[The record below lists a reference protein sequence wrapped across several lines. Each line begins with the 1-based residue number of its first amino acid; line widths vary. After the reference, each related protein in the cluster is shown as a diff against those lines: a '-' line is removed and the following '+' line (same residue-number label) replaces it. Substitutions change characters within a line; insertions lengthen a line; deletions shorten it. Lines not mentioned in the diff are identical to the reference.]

1 MKMKKIGISLLIIK
15 VPIRKIPDPITGTIA
30 ETLLNLIK
38 VSRIGPEFV
47 KDWL

>member
-15 VPIRKIPDPITGTIA
+15 VPIRKIPDPTIGTIA

>member
-1 MKMKKIGISLLIIK
+1 MKMKKIGINLLAIK
-15 VPIRKIPDPITGTIA
+15 APTRKIPDPIIGTIA

-38 VSRIGPEFV
+38 VSRIGLEFV